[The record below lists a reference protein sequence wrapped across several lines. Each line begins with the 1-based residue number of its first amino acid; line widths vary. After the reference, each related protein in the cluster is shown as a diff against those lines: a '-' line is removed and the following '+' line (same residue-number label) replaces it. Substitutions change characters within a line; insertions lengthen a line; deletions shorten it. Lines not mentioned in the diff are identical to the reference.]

1 MPARRLGRGAE
12 HIMTN
17 KVFCLGFQKSGT
29 SSLGLALSRLGYRV
43 AGYWQ
48 FRDLGER
55 TEVSM
60 DVLLER
66 AKSLVGQFDA
76 FKDTPW
82 PVLYRDLD
90 RLYPNSKFIHIVR
103 DPQRW
108 IASAVGDFKA
118 WPNPI
123 HKAIYGTAFPAGNE
137 ASWIE
142 RYERHNAEVIEYFT
156 GRSEDFVSLD
166 LERNEV
172 GWDAIC
178 GFLGHPVPDEPWP
191 HANTARQKRWK
202 MRWHRLLRR
211 IGLDPLAEAVET
223 GQ

>member
-1 MPARRLGRGAE
+1 MMR
-12 HIMTN
+12 

-55 TEVSM
+55 AEVSM
-60 DVLLER
+60 DDLLER
-66 AKSLVGQFDA
+66 ARSLVGQFDA

-90 RLYPNSKFIHIVR
+90 KLYPNSKFIHIVR

-123 HKAIYGTAFPAGNE
+123 HKAIYGSAFPDGNE
-137 ASWIE
+137 AAWIE
-142 RYERHNAEVIEYFT
+142 RQLVALNALQQRVERLETFAETFY
-156 GRSEDFVSLD
+156 GD
-166 LERNEV
+166 LNRRME
-172 GWDAIC
+172 GFFSDDA
-178 GFLGHPVPDEPWP
+178 
-191 HANTARQKRWK
+191 ARAAASR
-202 MRWHRLLRR
+202 
-211 IGLDPLAEAVET
+211 AV
-223 GQ
+223 

>member
-1 MPARRLGRGAE
+1 MMR
-12 HIMTN
+12 

-55 TEVSM
+55 AEVSM
-60 DVLLER
+60 DDLLER
-66 AKSLVGQFDA
+66 ARSLVGQFDA

-90 RLYPNSKFIHIVR
+90 KLYPNSKFIHIVR

-123 HKAIYGTAFPAGNE
+123 HKAIYGSAFPDGNE
-137 ASWIE
+137 AAWIE
-142 RYERHNAEVIEYFT
+142 RYERHNAEVVQYFA
-156 GRSEDFVSLD
+156 GRPDDFISLS
-166 LERNEV
+166 LERGEV
-172 GWDAIC
+172 TWASIC
-178 GFLGHPVPDEPWP
+178 SFLEHPVPDEPWP
-191 HANTARQKRWK
+191 HANTAREKHWK
-202 MRWHRLLRR
+202 MKWRRLLSRL
-211 IGLDPLAEAVET
+211 GLGPMASRDEARS
-223 GQ
+223 